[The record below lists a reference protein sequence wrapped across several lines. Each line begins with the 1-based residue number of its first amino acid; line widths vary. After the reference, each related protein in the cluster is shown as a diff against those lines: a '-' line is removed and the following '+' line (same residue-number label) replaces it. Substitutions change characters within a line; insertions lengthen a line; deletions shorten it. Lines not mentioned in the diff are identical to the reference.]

1 MREWERCSAV
11 NRRGNRARSIPRD
24 SVGEKGCFETEF
36 GPFNPITACP
46 WQSQRTSL
54 STYFFLC
61 FSSFFCFLFSFSIAS
76 SRPRCCGS
84 FLELLLLSFCF
95 FSSYVRVT
103 LLWSLVPE
111 LLSLSLARSRSVS
124 HGAHACM
131 HAFRSEDGSTR
142 FRPGSRLSF
151 SSRRREPQLVKKLP
165 DRLGARRA
173 DSAVVYDPT
182 PNTLSGLSTRTSL
195 PCTPYVYIQRTV
207 ARSCSPV
214 CSSAIAWNSQ
224 DRARVFPPHERR
236 EPDIHYTRM
245 NIIEGSP
252 LLPSSFFSSLLHL
265 FFVSFP
271 PSIHHRVPSFSSFSV
286 FIFLSSLSSL
296 SPPPPFWFLFLIL
309 LFSVYRIVDSPCL
322 TSTCIST
329 ITIASRISCLTLA
342 FTGIRLSVLF
352 SSFSL
357 SSGPPSR
364 FLQRLKYGHAI
375 RSRAQEP
382 SSLSRS
388 LSRNST
394 LPREPVAPSLVF
406 TVSLKPVHFSDACL
420 PVYFVFA
427 VPPSSFYSSPLPLSS
442 SSTSSS
448 SSSSSSLVSRSPGCL
463 FSRNEF
469 PSVAFPSPPPPPT
482 LPLSP
487 RCSSSSDPAV
497 FGPLCPSFLP
507 SIPLRVFLSAV
518 TFFAYPTERYRWS
531 YAGNS
536 TRTSIL
542 RRFFYASCSSSL
554 LATRLLYC
562 LICSGRFEAARSGD
576 RLVFDRSFA
585 SSILSSFLYP
595 FSCYMPVTSWKLTL
609 TLGTCVSQVSQLKI
623 IQSCVRS
630 IWESTK
636 RYKF

>member
-1 MREWERCSAV
+1 
-11 NRRGNRARSIPRD
+11 
-24 SVGEKGCFETEF
+24 
-36 GPFNPITACP
+36 
-46 WQSQRTSL
+46 
-54 STYFFLC
+54 
-61 FSSFFCFLFSFSIAS
+61 
-76 SRPRCCGS
+76 
-84 FLELLLLSFCF
+84 
-95 FSSYVRVT
+95 
-103 LLWSLVPE
+103 
-111 LLSLSLARSRSVS
+111 
-124 HGAHACM
+124 
-131 HAFRSEDGSTR
+131 
-142 FRPGSRLSF
+142 
-151 SSRRREPQLVKKLP
+151 
-165 DRLGARRA
+165 
-173 DSAVVYDPT
+173 
-182 PNTLSGLSTRTSL
+182 
-195 PCTPYVYIQRTV
+195 
-207 ARSCSPV
+207 
-214 CSSAIAWNSQ
+214 
-224 DRARVFPPHERR
+224 
-236 EPDIHYTRM
+236 M

-252 LLPSSFFSSLLHL
+252 LLPSSFFSSLLFFISSPSAFLRLSTIVFRLSPL
-265 FFVSFP
+265 FLLLSL
-271 PSIHHRVPSFSSFSV
+271 
-286 FIFLSSLSSL
+286 FLLFL
-296 SPPPPFWFLFLIL
+296 RYRPPPPFWFLFLIL

-352 SSFSL
+352 SSFSI

-388 LSRNST
+388 PSRNST

-518 TFFAYPTERYRWS
+518 TFFAYPTERYR
-531 YAGNS
+531 
-536 TRTSIL
+536 
-542 RRFFYASCSSSL
+542 
-554 LATRLLYC
+554 
-562 LICSGRFEAARSGD
+562 
-576 RLVFDRSFA
+576 
-585 SSILSSFLYP
+585 
-595 FSCYMPVTSWKLTL
+595 
-609 TLGTCVSQVSQLKI
+609 
-623 IQSCVRS
+623 
-630 IWESTK
+630 
-636 RYKF
+636 